1 MNEFFQKLK
10 GDFLKPT
17 QFKIVLDEISLIVIN
32 KKKKLKRTVD
42 RDRKYVPIYLEC
54 TKTDVGKKKTY
65 TMAFLLTSWSVP
77 LSKILS

>member
-54 TKTDVGKKKTY
+54 TKTDVGKKKHTQ
-65 TMAFLLTSWSVP
+65 W
-77 LSKILS
+77 LSY